1 MRPGTEMFSD
11 ADGRSTETE
20 QRSHCLTDYSKWW
33 RLTVDSLTDGT
44 SRQLAQ
50 AERRERRPG
59 RSATR
64 TSWLS
69 YDGAIPWVA
78 SYMSTA
84 SWIVPVLSREPME
97 GDECVADVV
106 WVMQAVD
113 EPCCHAHHWLE
124 SPEQVGRK
132 TGQDGI
138 SVVQPLQYQREDK
151 SLERSRWHWMTNWT

>member
-1 MRPGTEMFSD
+1 MSGNEAWNRNVFRRWRKVDRDGTEITLFDRLFQMV
-11 ADGRSTETE
+11 ATGKARP
-20 QRSHCLTDYSKWW
+20 
-33 RLTVDSLTDGT
+33 LTVDSLTDGT

-84 SWIVPVLSREPME
+84 ILNRTCPEPGANGGWWVRRRCGLSDAGRRWAVLPRSSLA
-97 GDECVADVV
+97 GVTGT
-106 WVMQAVD
+106 
-113 EPCCHAHHWLE
+113 
-124 SPEQVGRK
+124 GR
-132 TGQDGI
+132 Q
-138 SVVQPLQYQREDK
+138 ED
-151 SLERSRWHWMTNWT
+151 RPRWHFRSPASTVPTRR

>member
-1 MRPGTEMFSD
+1 MGIDEWGMRPGTEMFSD

-44 SRQLAQ
+44 SRQLVQ
-50 AERRERRPG
+50 AERRERQPG

-84 SWIVPVLSREPME
+84 ILNRTCPEPGANGGWWVRRRCGLSDAGRRWAVLPRSSLA
-97 GDECVADVV
+97 GVTGT
-106 WVMQAVD
+106 
-113 EPCCHAHHWLE
+113 
-124 SPEQVGRK
+124 GR
-132 TGQDGI
+132 Q
-138 SVVQPLQYQREDK
+138 ED
-151 SLERSRWHWMTNWT
+151 RPRWHFRSPASTVPTRR